1 MYIVILRLISIY
13 ILNKINLSKYQYFY
27 NSIGLCS
34 NSIELGLI
42 YILNFDCIFIEI
54 IALQNIIIE
63 ITKNMLKSILRIES
77 IVQIE
82 KYKS

>member
-27 NSIGLCS
+27 NSIDIYH

-54 IALQNIIIE
+54 IVLQNIIIE
-63 ITKNMLKSILRIES
+63 IAKNMLKSILRIES
-77 IVQIE
+77 IV
-82 KYKS
+82 